1 MNKGI
6 EGYQGSKAT
15 WQQPVFQRHK
25 TDENREKQVSRVT
38 TTSHNKIWR
47 DNNDKNGYTNN
58 KQCWKVKREPPHQ
71 INGFTKK
78 PILPTKAPQT
88 LNEFIYVNL
97 IQFRQAEKEEDVP
110 LKVFEECIDGCSFYY
125 KIEAIQTLVSALD
138 CRGTKPLSDKY
149 YFVFG
154 NFFFQRILKS
164 ACEELFQLALVNPKD
179 ASRKLVVIYH
189 SIRFLLNF
197 RYGKL
202 FSEWEDKQDSIA
214 AILISLARKYPL
226 PDIRFKLFEIALKC
240 NSTENFFM
248 HLFLEG
254 RLAGY
259 LTLGS
264 DPHPALD
271 LGAYGYLLLQNDFA
285 IRSCIA
291 LKKEADASYI
301 KKSLSSM
308 EYPDE
313 LIRLLREQLKT
324 DAKKSLVLEEVIADY
339 AERLHRQTHK
349 QKKLEKK
356 EDEFRGTLDNI
367 TKNCLLFT
375 PRSTSPQVSSLA
387 SKETD
392 KTESIFNK
400 PTQES
405 WEALADDEE
414 KELPPLIDPPLQP
427 QKLDESKEPLPELT
441 VEEPV
446 ADAPYFAERIISGNK
461 EVWPQILEYLEKS
474 IETFSLDTER
484 VFLALVL
491 NQWKEELKQFFK
503 SSFSKIPVT
512 LWTRIVLKEDRKL
525 IVVLKILNFL
535 LDFIDQNTDKAL
547 ALYLREQV
555 LEHLLSRKVI
565 AYTIEAI
572 TLYAQIAEKVFN
584 TFEQLPPAE
593 GSFIRFSVLIT
604 LFSQSSTKTISVVEL
619 LPILKD
625 KILTFCF
632 SYLRDN
638 FQEVKQQSDRGI
650 ILNLI
655 GAHYGTD
662 EQHKLITEVLV
673 KITALFYRTLKQ
685 EEVALETIN
694 SYHSFLQALVNPRI
708 RELSNRVG
716 KFKWVLT
723 NCWYTA
729 QGNPLYQEGDLG
741 ASQRVFQNCLMYPKS
756 SKGKFYHD
764 IVRMGKLHLD
774 HILKNVEFFKASDQ
788 TILRNLLLRS
798 HVYKLFDFD
807 LLEILGSLQAK
818 ICRMHSTVAVRT
830 ICAFSQMRDD
840 DKPLISLE
848 HLSKLTQ
855 QLILEG
861 LKHQRAAE
869 ILPIAWNEDVKQ
881 VSNLFY
887 AQFCATKEKEERL
900 KLESC
905 YQKFLDH
912 IFVIARIIPNV
923 CELLRHLLRVGP
935 SVKFSNYATSLEAL
949 IELSKLNLE
958 RYPNQALLISDAG
971 LIRGR
976 LAYLYMRKASKA
988 ARKGK
993 KLDLLLE
1000 GRIAKNIPRFAVLKK
1015 QLDEITQNT
1024 TPTDQNSKNI
1034 KKIKLR
1040 DIDKPCEIV
1049 ELFSCYLANLGMKP
1063 QKTPIP
1069 IDLGWWTRFTKI
1081 PLIQKLS
1088 GEMEKQIYQ
1097 FFKISFEQAYLHF
1110 GLALLNCQPNQD
1122 SFNESL
1128 KILESFKDKVNSH
1141 HTHLFLLLYKKMF
1154 RFLTSEEGKKL
1165 PLEERKKGLIRLI
1178 DKEFILSSGI
1188 LNYQKLDFTHEIL
1201 SVFETLV
1208 KDDST
1213 EAEEISFTLW
1223 ELAAECHDVIGL
1235 KIILDRWSTLAL
1247 KHGRGYLKEIVL
1259 LYKEILHKDEEIT
1272 FSKHIKIKTIS

>member
-1 MNKGI
+1 MNNGI
-6 EGYQGSKAT
+6 EGYQESRAA
-15 WQQPVFQRHK
+15 WQQPVFRRHK
-25 TDENREKQVSRVT
+25 TDENRENQASRVT

-58 KQCWKVKREPPHQ
+58 KQREQPHQ
-71 INGFTKK
+71 INEFTKK
-78 PILPTKAPQT
+78 PTLPVKAPQT
-88 LNEFIYVNL
+88 LNEFIYANL
-97 IQFRQAEKEEDVP
+97 LQFHQAEKEEDLP
-110 LKVFEECIDGCSFYY
+110 LKAFEECIDGCSFYY

-138 CRGTKPLSDKY
+138 CRGTKLLSDKY

-154 NFFFQRILKS
+154 NFFFERILKS
-164 ACEELFQLALVNPKD
+164 ACEELSQLALVNPKG
-179 ASRKLVVIYH
+179 ASCKLVVIYH

-197 RYGKL
+197 RNGKL

-214 AILISLARKYPL
+214 AILLSLARKYHL
-226 PDIRFKLFEIALKC
+226 PDIRFKLFEIALRCK
-240 NSTENFFM
+240 STENFFM

-324 DAKKSLVLEEVIADY
+324 DVKKSLVLEEVITDY
-339 AERLHRQTHK
+339 TERLHRQTHK

-356 EDEFRGTLDNI
+356 EDKFRGTLENI
-367 TKNCLLFT
+367 TKNCLPFT
-375 PRSTSPQVSSLA
+375 PRSTSPKVSSLA

-405 WEALADDEE
+405 WETLADEEE
-414 KELPPLIDPPLQP
+414 KLPPLVVPPLQP
-427 QKLDESKEPLPELT
+427 QKLDEPKEPLPELT
-441 VEEPV
+441 VQEPV
-446 ADAPYFAERIISGNK
+446 IKADAPYFVERIISGDK
-461 EVWPQILEYLEKS
+461 KIWPQILEYLKKS
-474 IETFSLDTER
+474 IETFPLDTER
-484 VFLALVL
+484 VFLALIL
-491 NQWKEELKQFFK
+491 GQWKDETKQFFE
-503 SSFSKIPVT
+503 SSFSKIPLT
-512 LWTRIVLKEDRKL
+512 LWTRIIAEDRKL
-525 IVVLKILNFL
+525 TVVLKNF
-535 LDFIDQNTDKAL
+535 DFLINLIDQNTDKPL

-638 FQEVKQQSDRGI
+638 FQEVKKQRDRGI

-662 EQHKLITEVLV
+662 EQYKLITEILV

-729 QGNPLYQEGDLG
+729 QGNPLYNEGDLG

-756 SKGKFYHD
+756 SKGKFYHEM
-764 IVRMGKLHLD
+764 VRIGKLHLD
-774 HILKNVEFFKASDQ
+774 RILKNVEFFKAADQ

-818 ICRMHSTVAVRT
+818 VCRMHSTVAVRT
-830 ICAFSQMRDD
+830 ISAFSQLRDE
-840 DKPLISLE
+840 DKPLVSLE
-848 HLSKLTQ
+848 HLSILTQ
-855 QLILEG
+855 QLIREG
-861 LKHQRAAE
+861 YKHQGTAE
-869 ILPIAWNEDVKQ
+869 ILPVAWIEDVKQ
-881 VSNLFY
+881 TSNLFY
-887 AQFCATKEKEERL
+887 TQLCMTKGKEERS

-905 YQKFLDH
+905 YRKFLDH
-912 IFVIARIIPNV
+912 IIVIATVIPNV
-923 CELLRHLLRVGP
+923 CELFRHLLRVGP
-935 SVKFSNYATSLEAL
+935 SVKFSNFAISLEAL
-949 IELSKLNLE
+949 LELAKLNLK
-958 RYPNQALLISDAG
+958 RYPKQALLISDAG
-971 LIRGR
+971 LIQGR
-976 LAYLYMRKASKA
+976 LAFLYMRKTSKA

-993 KLDLLLE
+993 GLDLLLE

-1015 QLDEITQNT
+1015 QLEEITQN
-1024 TPTDQNSKNI
+1024 
-1034 KKIKLR
+1034 KKPSHQKPKR
-1040 DIDKPCEIV
+1040 IDKIALKDIGNICETV
-1049 ELFSCYLANLGMKP
+1049 EFFSCYLANLGMKP
-1063 QKTPIP
+1063 QKTPVP

-1081 PLIQKLS
+1081 PVIQKLS
-1088 GEMEKQIYQ
+1088 SEMEKQIYQ
-1097 FFKISFEQAYLHF
+1097 FFRISFEQAYLHF
-1110 GLALLNCQPNQD
+1110 GLALLNCQPNVN

-1128 KILESFKDKVNSH
+1128 KILESFKNKVNSY

-1154 RFLTSEEGKKL
+1154 SFLTSEEGKKL
-1165 PLEERKKGLIRLI
+1165 PLEERKKGFIRLL
-1178 DKEFILSSGI
+1178 DKEFVLSSGI

-1247 KHGRGYLKEIVL
+1247 SHGRGYLKEIVL
-1259 LYKEILHKDEEIT
+1259 LYKEILHKEEGIT
-1272 FSKHIKIKTIS
+1272 FSKNIKIKTIS